1 MQIIPVIDLMGGQVV
16 HAKHGLRGQYQPI
29 NSQLTPLSEP
39 LAIVEAL
46 LKLYPFD
53 TLYIADIDAIL
64 GVGSHFEV
72 VESICKTYPQLNL
85 WLDSGVRQ
93 ANARA
98 LYMGKQVR
106 VIIGSE
112 NIKNLQ
118 DYRAISYACQSQ
130 SQSQHILSVDFN
142 QAGAMGI
149 SELHDTA
156 HYWPDEV
163 ICMSLT
169 SVGSAHGVDIDRLK
183 QLQSINNLRSNPS
196 IIYAAGGLR
205 NVDEAKELA
214 KLDIKGI
221 LVATAL
227 HQKEL
232 SVVDIHYLKTI

>member
-46 LKLYPFD
+46 LKLYPFG

-64 GVGSHFEV
+64 GSGSNIEAI
-72 VESICKTYPQLNL
+72 ESIANTYPHLTI
-85 WLDSGVRQ
+85 WLDHGIRQ

-98 LYMGKQVR
+98 LYMGQQIKAIV
-106 VIIGSE
+106 GSE
-112 NIKNLQ
+112 NIANLQ
-118 DYRAISYACQSQ
+118 DYRAISYACK
-130 SQSQHILSVDFN
+130 SQHILSVDFN

-149 SELHDTA
+149 PELHDTA
-156 HYWPDEV
+156 HYWPDEI

-169 SVGSAHGVDIDRLK
+169 SVGSAQGIDIERLRK
-183 QLQSINNLRSNPS
+183 LNAMNSLRKHPS
-196 IIYAAGGLR
+196 AIYAAGGLR
-205 NVDEAKELA
+205 NLNDAKALIEFG
-214 KLDIKGI
+214 IKGV

-227 HQKEL
+227 HQKKL
-232 SVVDIHYLKTI
+232 SAEDIDDLATS

>member
-64 GVGSHFEV
+64 GTGSHIEV
-72 VESICKTYPQLNL
+72 IENICKTYPQLNL
-85 WLDSGVRQ
+85 WLDCGIRQ

-98 LYMGKQVR
+98 LYMSKQVR

-118 DYRAISYACQSQ
+118 DYRAISYACH
-130 SQSQHILSVDFN
+130 SQHILSVDFN

-149 SELHDTA
+149 SELHETA
-156 HYWPDEV
+156 HYWSDEV

-169 SVGSAHGVDIDRLK
+169 SVGSAHGVDIGRLK
-183 QLQSINNLRSNPS
+183 QLQSLNNLRSNPS

-232 SVVDIHYLKTI
+232 SVEDIHYLETILT

>member
-64 GVGSHFEV
+64 GVGSHIEV
-72 VESICKTYPQLNL
+72 IESVCESYPQLNV
-85 WLDSGVRQ
+85 WLDSGIRQ

-98 LYMGKQVR
+98 LYMGKQVKAI
-106 VIIGSE
+106 VGSE
-112 NIKNLQ
+112 NIENLQ
-118 DYRAISYACQSQ
+118 DYRAISYACK
-130 SQSQHILSVDFN
+130 SQHILSADFN

-149 SELHDTA
+149 PELHDTA

-169 SVGSAHGVDIDRLK
+169 TVGSAQGIDIEQLK
-183 QLQSINNLRSNPS
+183 KLNALNSLRKHPS
-196 IIYAAGGLR
+196 AIYAAGGLR
-205 NVDEAKELA
+205 DMNDAKELTE
-214 KLDIKGI
+214 LGIKGV

-227 HQKEL
+227 HQKKL
-232 SVVDIHYLKTI
+232 SVEDIHYLATI